1 MRHRVPDIDFWRGF
15 FLIVIVIDHIPGNL
29 FDRLTPMN
37 FGFSDAAEA
46 FVFLSGVSAGLVYL
60 PKAKARGFSW
70 VTSACMRRAFKLYYT
85 HILLTLCGLVLF
97 VAIYRSSGVEALST
111 APFFSLDLR
120 SYANV
125 FALLTLNY
133 QLAWFDVLPLYV
145 VSMLWAPIAL
155 ILTLRDPRLAL
166 AASGTL
172 YLATRLCSHAHV
184 FPDCWPYPNG
194 LYFNP
199 IAWQLI
205 FTIGIVCAATWPG
218 RECRAW
224 PKLVALSGII
234 VVGALIVST
243 DAFGLTPGLERG
255 TLPHLDAYKARLGLG
270 RLIHF
275 MALAYL
281 VALASVLFPYIAR
294 MISSAAGRAFQG
306 LGRNSLAVFF
316 FGSLLSAGGRAS
328 VALFSVEAPWINSS
342 LLGAAYTSVSVA
354 ALFAAGLW
362 IMRRDSLSNA
372 LEGGAAAAVQTP
384 SPYAGL
390 VEGAPQPEL

>member
-1 MRHRVPDIDFWRGF
+1 
-15 FLIVIVIDHIPGNL
+15 
-29 FDRLTPMN
+29 
-37 FGFSDAAEA
+37 
-46 FVFLSGVSAGLVYL
+46 
-60 PKAKARGFSW
+60 

-111 APFFSLDLR
+111 VPFFSLDLG
-120 SYANV
+120 SSPNL

-145 VSMLWAPIAL
+145 VSMLWAPVAL
-155 ILTLRDPRLAL
+155 MLTLRDPRLAL

-172 YLATRLCSHAHV
+172 YVATRMCGHAHV
-184 FPDCWPYPNG
+184 FPDWPYPNG

-199 IAWQLI
+199 MAWQLV

-234 VVGALIVST
+234 VVGALIVKT
-243 DAFGLTPGLERG
+243 DAFGLMPGLEGG
-255 TLPHLDAYKARLGLG
+255 TLPHLDVYKARLGLG
-270 RLIHF
+270 RLVHF

-281 VALASVLFPYIAR
+281 VALASVFFPHIAR
-294 MISSAAGRAFQG
+294 LVSSAAGRVFQA
-306 LGRNSLAVFF
+306 LGRNSLAIFF
-316 FGSLLSAGGRAS
+316 LGCLLSAGGRAA
-328 VALFSVEAPWINSS
+328 VAVFSVEAPRIDSGV
-342 LLGAAYTSVSVA
+342 LAAAYTSISVA

-372 LEGGAAAAVQTP
+372 LESGAAAAVQKP